1 MSNLDL
7 ARADESSVGAPLPQA
22 HVVTFDVV
30 YEQYADFV
38 WRNARRLGVAESA
51 LDDVVQDVFVVT
63 HRRLASLRGSEV
75 LRAWLFSILLRVVR
89 NHLRGIR
96 RKNLGT
102 PSAFTDPDQLPASG
116 HTSPHANAEL
126 SDAARTL
133 HALLQELPVELR
145 EVFVLAEVEEMPS
158 SDISRA
164 LGVNTNTIQSRLKA
178 ARREFNEAAL
188 RWRARDEWRMR

>member
-7 ARADESSVGAPLPQA
+7 ARADESSVGARLPQA
-22 HVVTFDVV
+22 PVVDFDSV

-51 LDDVVQDVFVVT
+51 LDDIVQDVFVVT
-63 HRRLASLRGSEV
+63 YRRLASLHGPEA
-75 LRAWLFSILLRVVR
+75 LRAWLFSILVRVVR

-96 RKNLGT
+96 RKDLGT
-102 PSAFTDPDQLPASG
+102 PSAVTDPEQLPASG

-133 HALLQELPVELR
+133 HALLQELPTERR
-145 EVFVLAEVEEMPS
+145 EVFVLAEIEEMPI
-158 SDISRA
+158 SDISQA
-164 LGVNTNTIQSRLKA
+164 LGVSTNTIQSRLKA

>member
-1 MSNLDL
+1 M
-7 ARADESSVGAPLPQA
+7 AHADESPEGPPSSLAAGVD
-22 HVVTFDVV
+22 FDRV

-38 WRNARRLGVAESA
+38 WRNARRLGVAEHA

-63 HRRLASLRGSEV
+63 HRRLASLRGPEV
-75 LRAWLFSILLRVVR
+75 LRAWLFSILVRVVR

-96 RKNLGT
+96 RKDLGA
-102 PSAFTDPDQLPASG
+102 PSATTDPDELPASG

-133 HALLQELPVELR
+133 HALLQELSVELR
-145 EVFVLAEVEEMPS
+145 EVFVMAEIEEMPS
-158 SDISRA
+158 GDISQA
-164 LGVNTNTIQSRLKA
+164 LGVNVNTIQSRLKA